1 MSNEKK
7 FVKQSFV
14 FDKETLPVGMPYAIT
29 NKEANGNE
37 FFALLQ
43 NVSPDHLEFKVIDVT
58 GDEYDYSVSVNS
70 YVDGKVV
77 IKGPLHMTHYIDD
90 PEGEWKLREVPE
102 CNKIEVTSEM
112 LFGKNVDKNL
122 QPWEEWEEWD
132 EKKQEEDEELKR
144 LINGSV
150 VYVVKYEGDSLSE
163 AFYQA
168 YRPDGTKDD
177 NYPLPYPVDTGFWIV
192 PSDDPEYKGY
202 VFDVCGRKWPYKV
215 IPRENGKEK

>member
-7 FVKQSFV
+7 FVKQAFV

-43 NVSPDHLEFKVIDVT
+43 DVSPNLLVFKVVDVT
-58 GDEYDYSVSVNS
+58 GDEYDYPVSINS
-70 YVDGKVV
+70 YIDEKVV
-77 IKGPLHMTHYIDD
+77 IIGPLYMTHYVDD

-112 LFGKNVDKNL
+112 LFGRNVGIV
-122 QPWEEWEEWD
+122 PD
-132 EKKQEEDEELKR
+132 EAKV
-144 LINGSV
+144 SV
-150 VYVVKYEGDSLSE
+150 VDDHSESKVYVVMHEGDFLSA

-168 YRPDGTKDD
+168 YKPDGTVDED
-177 NYPLPYPVDTGFWIV
+177 YPLPVGEGFMIIRWN
-192 PSDDPEYKGY
+192 DDGGT
-202 VFDVCGRKWPYKV
+202 VCDVCGHTWPLK
-215 IPRENGKEK
+215 ILPKMDEEFRE

>member
-1 MSNEKK
+1 MNNEKK

-37 FFALLQ
+37 FFALLRI
-43 NVSPDHLEFKVIDVT
+43 VSPDLLVFKVIDVT

-70 YVDGKVV
+70 YVDEKVV
-77 IKGPLHMTHYIDD
+77 IKGPLCMTHHIDD

-112 LFGKNVDKNL
+112 LFGKNVEII
-122 QPWEEWEEWD
+122 PD
-132 EKKQEEDEELKR
+132 EAKVSVEDDHSK
-144 LINGSV
+144 SQ
-150 VYVVKYEGDSLSE
+150 VYVVMHEGDSLSA

-168 YRPDGTKDD
+168 YRPDGTIDE
-177 NYPLPYPVDTGFWIV
+177 NYELPIGTGFWIV

-202 VFDVCGRKWPYKV
+202 VFDVCGRKWPLK
-215 IPRENGKEK
+215 ILPKEEKIK

>member
-14 FDKETLPVGMPYAIT
+14 FDKEALPIGMPYAIT

-37 FFALLQ
+37 FFALLRI
-43 NVSPDHLEFKVIDVT
+43 VSPDLLVFKVIDVT

-70 YVDGKVV
+70 YVDEKVV

-112 LFGKNVDKNL
+112 LFGRNVDIVNDNVVDDHSKS
-122 QPWEEWEEWD
+122 Q
-132 EKKQEEDEELKR
+132 
-144 LINGSV
+144 
-150 VYVVKYEGDSLSE
+150 VYVVKHEGDSLSN
-163 AFYQA
+163 AYYQA
-168 YRPDGTKDD
+168 YRPDGTIDE
-177 NYPLPYPVDTGFWIV
+177 NYELPVGTGFWIV
-192 PSDDPEYKGY
+192 PSEDPKYKGF
-202 VFDVCGRKWPYKV
+202 VFDVCSRKWPLKI
-215 IPRENGKEK
+215 IPKEDKDGST

>member
-1 MSNEKK
+1 MNNEKK

-14 FDKETLPVGMPYAIT
+14 FDKETLPIGMPYGIT

-37 FFALLQ
+37 FFALLR
-43 NVSPDHLEFKVIDVT
+43 NVSPDLLVFKVVDVT
-58 GDEYDYSVSVNS
+58 GDEYDYTVSINS
-70 YVDGKVV
+70 YIDGKVV
-77 IKGPLHMTHYIDD
+77 IKGPLHMTHYVDD
-90 PEGEWKLREVPE
+90 PEGEWIEVPE

-112 LFGKNVDKNL
+112 LFGRNVEKEL
-122 QPWEEWEEWD
+122 QPWEERD
-132 EKKQEEDEELKR
+132 EKKRQEDEELKR
-144 LINGSV
+144 LVNGSV
-150 VYVVKYEGDSLSE
+150 VYVVRYEGDTLSD

-202 VFDVCGRKWPYKV
+202 VFDVCGCKWPYKV
-215 IPRENGKEK
+215 IPRENEEEK